1 MSRCAAIVLSAG
13 VGSRMKS
20 DIPKQYLMLGER
32 PVIYYCLKAFE
43 ESSVDTIVLVTG
55 AGDEE
60 YCRTQIVQ
68 RYGLTKVQHIVA
80 GGKERYDS
88 VYEGLCALKEDAVDY
103 VLIHDGA
110 RPVITQDIIARS
122 IETVQKEKA
131 CVAGMPV
138 KDTIKVADRSDY
150 AISTPDRRTLWQ
162 VQTPQSFSYKCIME
176 AYRILQE
183 KQRSN
188 EILPAITDDAMLVE
202 QMTAMKI
209 KLIQGSYENI
219 KITTPE
225 DLLVAKLFLKKIEKL
240 VDTV

>member
-1 MSRCAAIVLSAG
+1 MAKCAAIVLSAG

-43 ESSVDTIVLVTG
+43 DSDVDTIVLVTG

-68 RYGLTKVQHIVA
+68 KYGLTKVQHIVA

-88 VYEGLCALKEDAVDY
+88 VYEGLCALEEDAVDY

-110 RPVITQDIIARS
+110 RPVVTQDIIARS
-122 IETVQKEKA
+122 IETVQTENA
-131 CVAGMPV
+131 CVVGMPV
-138 KDTIKVADRSDY
+138 KDTIKLVDETDF
-150 AISTPDRRTLWQ
+150 AIATPDRRMLWQ
-162 VQTPQSFSYKCIME
+162 VQTPQSFSYNSIMQ
-176 AYRILQE
+176 AYHLLHE
-183 KQRSN
+183 KQKSG
-188 EILPAITDDAMLVE
+188 EALPTITDDAMLVE
-202 QMTAMKI
+202 QLTAAKI
-209 KLIQGSYENI
+209 KLIRGSYENI

-225 DLLVAKLFLKKIEKL
+225 DILVAKLFLKKIEKL